1 MYCQSF
7 EIITK
12 LLKVLVSEC
21 LAKTE
26 TRSVLDFR
34 FFKSN
39 FYYHINSTTT
49 VFFTKAQ
56 TVNLI
61 KQQKL

>member
-26 TRSVLDFR
+26 TRSVLDFLNQTFTTISILQLL
-34 FFKSN
+34 FFLLRHKRL
-39 FYYHINSTTT
+39 T
-49 VFFTKAQ
+49 
-56 TVNLI
+56 
-61 KQQKL
+61 